1 MWQNIVSQP
10 ENSQRMTPA
19 TAEPPVPVRAS
30 PPTVEAISRMMPIGR
45 YSVQKQV
52 GMGGMGTVYRGT
64 QLSLGRPVAIKVLRV
79 SDGYDFAFEDRFRR
93 EAKAMALLN
102 HPNIV
107 AIYDYGHLGSEFL
120 YFVMEFVDGMDM
132 GEIMRQ
138 GRMTPELA
146 LQLLPQICAGARVR
160 ALQGHRASGHQA
172 REHHAHASGRG
183 EGHRL
188 RTRQELH
195 RDLVAGHGDAHGHG
209 HARIRVPGAVDAH
222 REVDHRADIYA
233 VGVMMY
239 QMLTGALPRGSWL
252 PPSRLRAGIDPRFD
266 AIVTRAMMQE
276 RAQRFQSIAEMR
288 QAIDT
293 VLNQPA
299 TQPLRPPTTAGNAK
313 PKAASLRILLLED
326 DLLVRDLLRRTL
338 ESAKFEV
345 HETGDGKDT
354 LRLYQEAMQTGKP
367 YDIVILD
374 LTIPDGMCGR
384 ETMMHLRRIDPHLL
398 AIVSSGYK
406 DDPVMQDSAAY
417 GFAAAL
423 PKPYQREALIQLVT
437 SVLAL
442 GRQKR

>member
-1 MWQNIVSQP
+1 
-10 ENSQRMTPA
+10 MTPA

-52 GMGGMGTVYRGT
+52 GMGGMGTVFRGT

-79 SDGYDFAFEDRFRR
+79 SDGFDYAFEDRFRR
-93 EAKAMALLN
+93 EAKAMALLS

-132 GEIMRQ
+132 GEIIRQ

-146 LQLLPQICAGARVR
+146 LQLVPQICV
-160 ALQGHRASGHQA
+160 ALEYAHSKGIVHRDIKPANIM
-172 REHHAHASGRG
+172 
-183 EGHRL
+183 L
-188 RTRQELH
+188 TRQGEVKVTDFGLAKNFIVTSSQVTETH
-195 RDLVAGHGDAHGHG
+195 MVMGTPEYAS
-209 HARIRVPGAVDAH
+209 PEQFDAH

-299 TQPLRPPTTAGNAK
+299 SQPLRPPTTAGNAK
-313 PKAASLRILLLED
+313 PKTASLRILLLED

-423 PKPYQREALIQLVT
+423 PKPYQREALIQLVN